1 MGVRETVDTWIR
13 TFKLFVKLAAR
24 GDGEGADELLK
35 VDCAIAV
42 VVEYVE
48 DVVCKLAGVAKGE
61 ELLVDA
67 AEFFL
72 VEFAA
77 RTVSQEALVPVC
89 GGGGGSGSG
98 EGIEDE
104 VI

>member
-1 MGVRETVDTWIR
+1 MDTWIR
-13 TFKLFVKLAAR
+13 TFELFVELAAR

-48 DVVCKLAGVAKGE
+48 DVVCELAGIAKGE

-72 VEFAA
+72 VEFAG

-89 GGGGGSGSG
+89 GGGGGCGGSG